1 MPKKDMFGAVVATC
15 IAYIAC
21 IVLAWLMV
29 DCVAFAA
36 QPASGELP
44 PKTTREATATMP
56 FEIASQPLP
65 DALAAFDEATGFTG
79 LYASD
84 IVAGRRSGE
93 VRGVFHAAEALRLLL
108 APSGL
113 ASYFTAADAYV
124 LNGGTE
130 PAPVSV
136 TSTPT
141 DSPIIADRD
150 YPTLLQK
157 AVRRALCSR
166 PTTIPGRYRAALSL
180 KVSAA
185 GTVERARLL
194 DSTGNKKRDADIVV
208 ALSGLTL
215 PRGPADAR
223 EPFVMLVLPHTG
235 ANGAECEGL
244 Q

>member
-1 MPKKDMFGAVVATC
+1 MPKKDMFGAVVAT
-15 IAYIAC
+15 YIAC
-21 IVLAWLMV
+21 IALAWLMF
-29 DCVAFAA
+29 DCVALAA
-36 QPASGELP
+36 SPAPGTLP
-44 PKTTREATATMP
+44 PTTTREATATMQ
-56 FEIASQPLP
+56 FEIPSQPLP

-124 LNGGTE
+124 LNGGAAPE
-130 PAPVSV
+130 PVSAA
-136 TSTPT
+136 STPAN
-141 DSPIIADRD
+141 SPIIPDRD

-157 AVRRALCSR
+157 AVRRTLCSR
-166 PTTIPGRYRAALSL
+166 PTTMPGRYRAALSL
-180 KVSAA
+180 NVSAA

-194 DSTGNKKRDADIVV
+194 DSTGNKSRDADIISM
-208 ALSGLTL
+208 LTGLAL